1 MQTLKELRMAAGLT
15 QMDVAARLG
24 TTPAKVSA
32 WEVGRV
38 VPPTR
43 VLAELAKTLGVDAD
57 ALLEAIDATPKY
69 DGTDRRKAQSSRR
82 GSRTRT

>member
-1 MQTLKELRMAAGLT
+1 MKTLRDLRVEAGLT

-43 VLAELAKTLGVDAD
+43 VLVELARTLSVDAN
-57 ALLEAIDATPKY
+57 ALLEAIAATPRH
-69 DGTDRRKAQSSRR
+69 DGTDRRKVPPV
-82 GSRTRT
+82 GGH

>member
-1 MQTLKELRMAAGLT
+1 MKTLKELRKGAGLT
-15 QMDVAARLG
+15 QMDVAVRLG

-57 ALLEAIDATPKY
+57 ALLEAIEATPQH
-69 DGTDRRKAQSSRR
+69 DGTDRRKAQAR
-82 GSRTRT
+82 